1 MSTTADTSARDRMRR
16 ASNSR
21 PVRFAARAGLITS
34 GAVHVLIGALGM
46 SVANGF
52 HGNADQTGALEAVAE
67 TPGGVFLLWFATAC
81 LLGLGVWQW
90 TGSLTAGP
98 DTSKIF
104 PRKVRDRFKA
114 VGFAAVGLA
123 ALAFAI
129 GGRPNAAEG
138 AKTASSA
145 LINFP
150 GGVFVLAAVG
160 CIVGGVGVAFVFRGA
175 SRNFLEDI
183 TPPEGIWGHVVVALG
198 IVGHIFKGL
207 ALLLVGAL
215 FAGGALFTDSSWT
228 TGLDGAVR
236 YLAELPTGPWP
247 LFLVAGG
254 FMVQG
259 VYLAA
264 RGVYIRR

>member
-1 MSTTADTSARDRMRR
+1 MRR

-34 GAVHVLIGALGM
+34 GVVHVLIGALGM

-52 HGNADQTGALEAVAE
+52 RGNADQTGALQAVAE
-67 TPGGVFLLWFATAC
+67 TPGGVFLLWFATVC

-129 GGRPNAAEG
+129 GGRPNAADYAATLLANRDKDGTSGRLFLTVAANTIDPELG
-138 AKTASSA
+138 KQVVPA
-145 LINFP
+145 LTGNGP
-150 GGVFVLAAVG
+150 RSEA
-160 CIVGGVGVAFVFRGA
+160 
-175 SRNFLEDI
+175 N
-183 TPPEGIWGHVVVALG
+183 
-198 IVGHIFKGL
+198 
-207 ALLLVGAL
+207 ALLIVAAINAL
-215 FAGGALFTDSSWT
+215 PDLLDAL
-228 TGLDGAVR
+228 
-236 YLAELPTGPWP
+236 E
-247 LFLVAGG
+247 
-254 FMVQG
+254 G
-259 VYLAA
+259 VTA
-264 RGVYIRR
+264 